1 MSLPPGHAIVP
12 GGQDIGRA
20 AGAIARRAHAI
31 QMADLI
37 SVLISALLPNAGE
50 GYLQD
55 GDATVAYTGDELEAM
70 QAATTAV
77 SRMVA
82 QDVSEQSTLL

>member
-1 MSLPPGHAIVP
+1 MQLCHEGKTLAWQLEQSQEHT
-12 GGQDIGRA
+12 
-20 AGAIARRAHAI
+20 ARCAHAI
-31 QMADLI
+31 QTAD
-37 SVLISALLPNAGE
+37 LISALLPNAGE

-70 QAATTAV
+70 QAASTAV

-82 QDVSEQSTLL
+82 QDVSALSAA